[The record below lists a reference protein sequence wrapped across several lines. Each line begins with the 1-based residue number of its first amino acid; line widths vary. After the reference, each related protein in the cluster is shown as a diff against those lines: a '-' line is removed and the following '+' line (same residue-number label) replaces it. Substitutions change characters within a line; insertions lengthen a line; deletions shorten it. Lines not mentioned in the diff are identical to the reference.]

1 MSELRSA
8 LQSPPQIIVF
18 HWWQRPTASLR
29 KMIAVQIL
37 RGPLSSYVGIFRP
50 PFTINQ
56 IGKIIS
62 LPAGPGHIQLILLID
77 LELVSVNW
85 AGRESILSVSAL
97 SIMRTFQIRL
107 ALASR
112 L

>member
-1 MSELRSA
+1 M
-8 LQSPPQIIVF
+8 III
-18 HWWQRPTASLR
+18 T
-29 KMIAVQIL
+29 VQIL
-37 RGPLSSYVGIFRP
+37 RGPLSSYVGMLLP
-50 PFTINQ
+50 PFNNNQ

-62 LPAGPGHIQLILLID
+62 LPARPGHLQIILLID

-85 AGRESILSVSAL
+85 GRESILSVSAL